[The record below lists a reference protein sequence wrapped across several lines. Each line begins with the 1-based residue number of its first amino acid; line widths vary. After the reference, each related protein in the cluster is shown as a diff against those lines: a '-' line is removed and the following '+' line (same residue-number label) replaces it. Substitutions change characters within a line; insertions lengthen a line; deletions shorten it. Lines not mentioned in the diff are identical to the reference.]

1 MPTVF
6 LMPIEAISNDERPR
20 RGEFDFVLQEQG
32 AMDDPR
38 ITAGKTSV
46 LKLLLAP
53 FAAEGEQVG
62 VGLEGRA
69 AIDHVVG
76 ELLARRSWDD
86 PVGVA
91 IVALQ

>member
-1 MPTVF
+1 MHEVGARAVVPTVF
-6 LMPIEAISNDERPR
+6 LMPIEAISNDERPG

-46 LKLLLAP
+46 LAALAP

-62 VGLEGRA
+62 VGLEDALPSITSSSSWRGE
-69 AIDHVVG
+69 VG
-76 ELLARRSWDD
+76 MTPL
-86 PVGVA
+86 V
-91 IVALQ
+91 

>member
-6 LMPIEAISNDERPR
+6 LVPIKAISNDERPR
-20 RGEFDFVLQEQG
+20 RGELDFVLQEQG

-62 VGLEGRA
+62 VGLEDALPSITSSVSSWRGE
-69 AIDHVVG
+69 VG
-76 ELLARRSWDD
+76 MTPL
-86 PVGVA
+86 V
-91 IVALQ
+91 